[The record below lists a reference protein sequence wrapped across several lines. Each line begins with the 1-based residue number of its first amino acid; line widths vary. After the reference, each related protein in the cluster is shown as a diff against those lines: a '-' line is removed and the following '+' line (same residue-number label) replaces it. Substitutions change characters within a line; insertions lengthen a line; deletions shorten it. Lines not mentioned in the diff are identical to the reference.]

1 MLTAFGALTSDIV
14 IFVFCLHGFRL
25 ADSDSWVW
33 ITGFI
38 VLVVMGLN
46 LLFRPKAHYLSISDK
61 SSTTP
66 MSGTFSFMQG
76 FTINTFNPF
85 VFAFWVGI
93 TVMMNERFK
102 DTQNALIF
110 IAGMSISSGALNVL
124 KVMLPQKVKTLLSP
138 RNLRI
143 ISQLCGAALVVFALL
158 LGIQMLW

>member
-1 MLTAFGALTSDIV
+1 
-14 IFVFCLHGFRL
+14 
-25 ADSDSWVW
+25 
-33 ITGFI
+33 
-38 VLVVMGLN
+38 
-46 LLFRPKAHYLSISDK
+46 
-61 SSTTP
+61 